1 MRAVEALMANSRKVS
16 AIAVNE
22 QTSAGVAPR
31 FRWRQH
37 QRPNLDG
44 EAVSSRVAGT
54 PAQEE
59 IDETSGKFLR
69 PRSDIAH
76 FELLA

>member
-1 MRAVEALMANSRKVS
+1 LAPTPAPERA
-16 AIAVNE
+16 
-22 QTSAGVAPR
+22 
-31 FRWRQH
+31 FRASI
-37 QRPNLDG
+37 LDG
-44 EAVSSRVAGT
+44 EAVSSRVASA

-59 IDETSGKFLR
+59 IDETTGKFLR